1 MYFARPCYIIP
12 PDFRSLM
19 NVDLYDDT
27 SIILLDFEVYV
38 LWVCIMSIALVK
50 HQVKKKNRH
59 AKLRVYFVLFIIF
72 QNFLVF
78 K

>member
-1 MYFARPCYIIP
+1 
-12 PDFRSLM
+12 M

-50 HQVKKKNRH
+50 HQVKKKK
-59 AKLRVYFVLFIIF
+59 ACKTQSILCIIYYISELFGV
-72 QNFLVF
+72 QM

>member
-1 MYFARPCYIIP
+1 
-12 PDFRSLM
+12 M

-50 HQVKKKNRH
+50 HQVKKKKGMQNSEYT
-59 AKLRVYFVLFIIF
+59 LYYLLYFRTFWCSNEVKNIKNEWRRFRDPGL
-72 QNFLVF
+72 
-78 K
+78 